1 MALHLCLIPSSQCS
15 SKIERAGRTSKDG
28 MALSRVSRF
37 YKSNQISSWFSSMTM
52 KGNTYHIYKQDLSEL
67 DMFSRLPVWV
77 ALLEQKIGW
86 KVEDDDYVFPYIAP
100 NGILHPKKALSHDQ
114 VQCLLM
120 EFCQGAGLVK
130 NFTTHCLR
138 RGGAQHRFIHAPIG
152 KRWSLTV
159 IWWWGR
165 WAEGEQVSCKIIG
178 ICCYSSKG

>member
-1 MALHLCLIPSSQCS
+1 LAVTALHLCLIPSSLYS
-15 SKIERAGRTSKDG
+15 LKIERAGRTSKDG

-37 YKSNQISSWFSSMTM
+37 YKSNQINNRFSSMTM

-77 ALLEQKIGW
+77 ALLEQKIGR

-114 VQCLLM
+114 VQCLLT

-138 RGGAQHRFIHAPIG
+138 RGGAQYRFIHAPIG
-152 KRWSLTV
+152 KRWSLT
-159 IWWWGR
+159 IIRWWGG
-165 WAEGEQVSCKIIG
+165 WAEGK
-178 ICCYSSKG
+178 